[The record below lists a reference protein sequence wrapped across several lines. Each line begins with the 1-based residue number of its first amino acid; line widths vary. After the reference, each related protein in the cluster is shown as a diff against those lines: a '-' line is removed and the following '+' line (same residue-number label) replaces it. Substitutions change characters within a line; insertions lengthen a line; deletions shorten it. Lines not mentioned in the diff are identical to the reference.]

1 MSLIDFTVELKITL
15 LPTIL
20 STFVHKV
27 FSVPCSSKEYNQTSV
42 LLMSLA
48 SIETDSLLEGFVIV
62 KSPLSS
68 TPCLK

>member
-48 SIETDSLLEGFVIV
+48 SIETD
-62 KSPLSS
+62 
-68 TPCLK
+68 